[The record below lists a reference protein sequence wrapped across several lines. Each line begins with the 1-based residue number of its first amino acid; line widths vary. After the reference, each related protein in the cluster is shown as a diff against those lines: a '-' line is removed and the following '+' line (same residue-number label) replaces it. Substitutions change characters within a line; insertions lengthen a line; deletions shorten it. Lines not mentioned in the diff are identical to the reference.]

1 MSFKERLEAQMAKAH
16 RTGHTTFPH
25 GTKAVMPNNKA
36 GKYTNYVEYKPS
48 K

>member
-1 MSFKERLEAQMAKAH
+1 MTFKERLERDMAKAH
-16 RTGHTTFPH
+16 RTGHTSFPY
-25 GTKAVMPNNKA
+25 GSKAVMSNSKP

>member
-16 RTGHTTFPH
+16 RTGHTSFPH
-25 GTKAVMPNNKA
+25 GTKAVMNNKP
-36 GKYTNYVEYKPS
+36 GKYTNYVEYKAPT